1 MFFKFK
7 IYFSFSYN
15 KRDIAFMQIV
25 VMLKLSTVSKGPQIF
40 IFFFLN
46 LFKESET
53 VYRFIIIP
61 PKTAQ

>member
-1 MFFKFK
+1 
-7 IYFSFSYN
+7 
-15 KRDIAFMQIV
+15 MQIV